1 MRYIFSTFLLLIFLN
16 SFAQPGNYF
25 LSHFSPTEESFDNVC
40 FDMVQNQNGIM
51 YFATRNGILEFDGR
65 SWNLIPANG
74 SVYSLQVGSD
84 GTLYWAGANGFGTVI
99 TDDQGLHHVKPLSP
113 PDVKEV
119 FVSLIVKDNLY
130 FLGSEGLYFY
140 EDTAKEPVIIP
151 SSNLTGGFT
160 GLFEIYGS
168 LYLTSEQEALL
179 KVEGNNLV

>member
-84 GTLYWAGANGFGTVI
+84 GTLYWAGANGFGTVM
-99 TDDQGLHHVKPLSP
+99 TDDQGFHHVQALSP
-113 PDVKEV
+113 PEVKEV
-119 FVSLIVKDNLY
+119 FVSLIVEDNLY
-130 FLGSEGLYFY
+130 FLSNEGLYFY
-140 EDTAKEPVIIP
+140 DDATKEPVIIP
-151 SSNLTGGFT
+151 SSNLTGGVYRTF
-160 GLFEIYGS
+160 
-168 LYLTSEQEALL
+168 
-179 KVEGNNLV
+179 